1 MHKTKCTNQ
10 QADNY
15 IIKTNLPSQ
24 DVILSIGLSDITM
37 IAVYVKNLSSF
48 LNFVYVALC
57 FSRTCLGMADL
68 RTCISCV
75 FITSQSICIIPT
87 WSSLG
92 IMDSGNTMGYYQ
104 HSENTSGIPGPQ
116 QFHWF
121 YHPDNGFCIQDESNF
136 LV

>member
-37 IAVYVKNLSSF
+37 IAVYVKNRSSF

-104 HSENTSGIPGPQ
+104 LWEHIRYSRAGTIP
-116 QFHWF
+116 
-121 YHPDNGFCIQDESNF
+121 
-136 LV
+136 LVLSPWQWVLHAGRVDFF